1 MSTKRKRNNPKRNL
15 ALRLYYTPGSETF
28 GHITN
33 TAERVNCNP
42 TVLSRWINSEA
53 GKEFQAEIEA
63 EQRIAS
69 SITIEKIQS
78 KLYQIAEKALEAKQF
93 HAAISA
99 YNALL
104 KTLGGFVQDRLPA
117 ENLAGKMLD
126 AEKARYIR
134 EALDLYYAKK
144 YLADE
149 AVKQIEDEIS
159 QEFSLTP
166 PTGPH

>member
-1 MSTKRKRNNPKRNL
+1 MKRKRNNPKRNL
-15 ALRLYYTPGSETF
+15 ALRLYFTPGSETF
-28 GHITN
+28 SHIGN
-33 TAERVNCNP
+33 TAKKVDCNP
-42 TVLSRWINSEA
+42 NILSRWINSEA
-53 GKEFQAEIEA
+53 GKKFQAEIEA

-69 SITIEKIQS
+69 SISIEKIQS
-78 KLYQIAEKALEAKQF
+78 KLYQIAKKAMEAKQY

-104 KTLGGFVQDRLPA
+104 KTLGGFQADRLPP

-144 YLADE
+144 YLAE
-149 AVKQIEDEIS
+149 PAVKQIEDEIS
-159 QEFSLTP
+159 QEIPLTP

>member
-1 MSTKRKRNNPKRNL
+1 MKRKRNNPKRNL
-15 ALRLYYTPGSETF
+15 ALRLYFTPGSETF
-28 GHITN
+28 SHIGN
-33 TAERVNCNP
+33 TAKKVDCNP
-42 TVLSRWINSEA
+42 NILSRWINSDE
-53 GKEFQAEIEA
+53 GKEFRRAIES

-69 SITIEKIQS
+69 SISIERIQA
-78 KLYQIAEKALEAKQF
+78 KLYRIAEKAIKAKQF

-104 KTLGGFVQDRLPA
+104 KTLGGFQADRLPP
-117 ENLAGKMLD
+117 ENLTGKMLD

-144 YLADE
+144 YLAE
-149 AVKQIEDEIS
+149 PAVEQIENNFS
-159 QEFSLTP
+159 QEIPLTP

>member
-1 MSTKRKRNNPKRNL
+1 MKRKRNNPKRNL
-15 ALRLYYTPGSETF
+15 ALRLYFTPGSETF
-28 GHITN
+28 SHIGN
-33 TAERVNCNP
+33 TAEKVNCNP

-53 GKEFQAEIEA
+53 GKKFQAEIEA

-69 SITIEKIQS
+69 SISIEKIQF
-78 KLYQIAEKALEAKQF
+78 KLYQIAEKAIKAKQF

-104 KTLGGFVQDRLPA
+104 KTLGGFQADRLPP
-117 ENLAGKMLD
+117 ENLAGKMFD

-144 YLADE
+144 YLAE
-149 AVKQIEDEIS
+149 PAVKQIEDEIS
-159 QEFSLTP
+159 QEIPLTP